1 MMKHYNVSGEIDN
14 KDNTRVFD
22 IPELEV
28 SHDIEAPEIPGDK
41 FKILLKIEMINIRR
55 KKT

>member
-1 MMKHYNVSGEIDN
+1 MSGEIDN

-22 IPELEV
+22 IPESEV
-28 SHDIEAPEIPGDK
+28 SRDIEAPEIPGDK
-41 FKILLKIEMINIRR
+41 FKILLKIETINIRR